1 MTTLT
6 LDRYIER
13 DSHNRP
19 RIAGRRVTVADVA
32 ILYTRQGERIETI
45 ADDFDL
51 TPAAIAA
58 ALAFYF
64 DHKAEIDKDI
74 EAEGRYA
81 TAFVIENPDIVINHP
96 R

>member
-1 MTTLT
+1 METLT
-6 LDRYIER
+6 LDQYIER
-13 DSHNRP
+13 DYDNRP
-19 RIAGRRVTVADVA
+19 HIAGRRVTVADVA

-51 TPAAIAA
+51 TPAAVAA

-64 DHKAEIDKDI
+64 DHRAEIDQDI
-74 EAEGRYA
+74 EAEGNYA
-81 TAFVIENPDIVINHP
+81 AAFAIENPDLVISHP